1 MPVVC
6 LLFRKP
12 VAHFFSIEKVFNAI
26 AENLPS
32 EITVRKNFVPFYSSS
47 LRNVLRNLFFGKKLQ
62 ADIYHVTGDVHYM
75 AMAFPKQ
82 RTILTIHDCVFLY
95 KDTGIKKWFFHRLFL
110 KWPVAACRIVTT
122 ISEQSKRDIIRFSG
136 CDEEK
141 IIVIPNMVGKSI
153 THTVRTFNQSKPV
166 LLFIG
171 STPNKN
177 LDRTIVA
184 IKDLDCVLDI
194 VGKIPAETWLLL
206 KQNNINFKN
215 SFELSEQ
222 DLADKY
228 TNADIILFPSLF
240 EGFGLPIVEGQK
252 AGRAVITSN
261 ISPMKEVAGE
271 GACLVDPHDA
281 ASIRE
286 GLLKVINDEAYRNAI
301 VAKGLE
307 NVQQY
312 TAAAIGE
319 RYLTVY
325 RKILEQ

>member
-6 LLFRKP
+6 FLFRKP
-12 VAHFFSIEKVFNAI
+12 VDHFFSIEKVFNAV
-26 AENLPS
+26 AENLPAN
-32 EITVRKNFVPFYSSS
+32 ITVSKKILPYYSSS
-47 LRNVLRNLFFGKKLQ
+47 LGNVVRNLFFGKKLQ

-95 KDTGIKKWFFHRLFL
+95 NYTGIKKWFFHRLFL

-122 ISEQSKRDIIRFSG
+122 ISEQSKKDIIRFTG
-136 CDEEK
+136 CAEEK

-153 THTVRTFNQSKPV
+153 TYSVRPFNTSQPV

-177 LDRTIVA
+177 LGRTIVA
-184 IKDLDCVLDI
+184 IRDLNCTLDI
-194 VGKIPAETWLLL
+194 VGKISAETVLLL
-206 KQNNINFKN
+206 QQNNINYRN
-215 SFELSEQ
+215 AFELSEQ

-252 AGRAVITSN
+252 AGRPVITSN
-261 ISPMKEVAGE
+261 ISPMKDVAGE
-271 GACLVDPHDA
+271 GACLVDPYDA
-281 ASIRE
+281 TSIKE
-286 GLLKVINDEAYRNAI
+286 GLLKIINDEAYRNAI
-301 VAKGLE
+301 VAKGLD
-307 NVQQY
+307 NVKQY
-312 TAAAIGE
+312 TASAIGE
-319 RYLTVY
+319 RYLNIYT
-325 RKILEQ
+325 KILK